1 MATFALV
8 SSSNA
13 LSVDTAVISDLRNG
27 LSTVTDY
34 GFFGIN
40 VGKAGVTITKASTL
54 KGAQTALTMPLSL
67 KDAQDLTNELVRLLT
82 P

>member
-1 MATFALV
+1 MATFNLV
-8 SSSNA
+8 SSSA
-13 LSVDTAVISDLRNG
+13 AVSADTAVISDLRNG

-40 VGKAGVTITKASTL
+40 VGKAGVTITKAATL
-54 KGAQTALTMPLSL
+54 KGAQLPLTMPLSL
-67 KDAQDLTNELVRLLT
+67 KDAQDLTVELTRLLT